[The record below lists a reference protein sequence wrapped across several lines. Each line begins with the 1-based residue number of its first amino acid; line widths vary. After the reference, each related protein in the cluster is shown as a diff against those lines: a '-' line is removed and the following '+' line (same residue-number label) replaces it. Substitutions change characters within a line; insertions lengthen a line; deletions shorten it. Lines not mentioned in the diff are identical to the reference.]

1 MPSAPAPAVI
11 DPFANESHKTK
22 SSNDIDQDKMA
33 ALEARIRVIEG
44 VDLYDLVR
52 ATEMCLVPNVV
63 VPKKFCV
70 PEFIKYTGTQ
80 CPMTHLISYYNKMTE
95 VVHDEKLLMHFS

>member
-1 MPSAPAPAVI
+1 MPSAPAPVVI

-52 ATEMCLVPNVV
+52 AT
-63 VPKKFCV
+63 
-70 PEFIKYTGTQ
+70 
-80 CPMTHLISYYNKMTE
+80 
-95 VVHDEKLLMHFS
+95 

>member
-33 ALEARIRVIEG
+33 ALEAQIRVIEG
-44 VDLYDLVR
+44 VDLYDLVWQQ
-52 ATEMCLVPNVV
+52 
-63 VPKKFCV
+63 KCV
-70 PEFIKYTGTQ
+70 
-80 CPMTHLISYYNKMTE
+80 
-95 VVHDEKLLMHFS
+95 

>member
-44 VDLYDLVR
+44 VDLYDLVWQQKCVWFQMWLSR
-52 ATEMCLVPNVV
+52 KSFVFLNLSNILEHNVP
-63 VPKKFCV
+63 
-70 PEFIKYTGTQ
+70 
-80 CPMTHLISYYNKMTE
+80 
-95 VVHDEKLLMHFS
+95 